1 MSIGELFAKLQS
13 NFWKM
18 GEAEK
23 ELLVD
28 IQERLL
34 MGQKKYGG
42 FNFEK
47 YDLGQMALE
56 ELEDYIVYTVAKK
69 YLEKRRERKGS

>member
-1 MSIGELFAKLQS
+1 MPVGELFSRLQS

-34 MGQKKYGG
+34 MGQEKYGG

-47 YDLGQMALE
+47 YDLDQMALE
-56 ELEDYIVYTVAKK
+56 EIEDYIVYRAAKRF
-69 YLEKRRERKGS
+69 LEAKRERKGP